1 MNNEKLTILYER
13 LSHEDGRENESL
25 SIENQKAYLEEYA
38 LRSGFKNLVH
48 RTDDGWS
55 GTRWDRPGFLQMTE
69 DISRGSVGQILI
81 KDMSRLGRDHLRVG
95 LFLEQLR
102 EMNVRLIAVAEGID
116 TAKGEDDFMPF
127 RNILAEWHARDTS
140 RKIRA
145 IFGARTAA
153 GNHVTG
159 ALPYGYLHDPK
170 DRQKWIVDEEAA
182 PVVKRIFR
190 SVIAGKNIAKIT
202 EELTAERILTP
213 NAHWKSIGERT
224 SRGAHNADPYKW
236 SSATVI
242 NILKKEE
249 YMGWKVLNKTGTE
262 NYKSKQRK
270 PTPENRLV
278 FKDAHPQ
285 IIDEETWNIVQRLR
299 GTKRRVY
306 KPDGEPNPLTGVLYC
321 ADCGA
326 KMYHKRGTSGR
337 PDHPHHE
344 YVCSGY
350 RHYSKSCTCH
360 YIRVEVVEQLIL
372 DAIRRASR
380 YAIENEAAFIQRVR
394 EEAALQQEAAVRESR
409 RKLTKGKRRREEI
422 SRLIKKLYE
431 SYAADKIP
439 ENHFSELLTGYDAE
453 QKNLDAELE
462 RLQAEIDRYNTDSV
476 RADRFLELVKRH
488 TEFTELTPTLLNE
501 FVEKVVVHEAVK
513 IEGKRTMQ
521 VDICDPE
528 AEYFPLV
535 HRLGGQVIKISPTSS
550 QYVNPMDMNLNY
562 SEDDNPLALKSDFI
576 LSFCE
581 LAAGGRNGLEPVEKT
596 VIDRAVRVVYRPY
609 LADPKPEN
617 VPILGDL
624 YDEIKRQPEPEAQRI
639 AAALELYVHG
649 SLNVFNHRTNVD
661 INNRLSM
668 LFEKQYILTET
679 VETETRY
686 RTETRTG
693 TRTVTD
699 PETGETSTEEYE
711 YEVQV
716 PYTYYICN
724 VKLENF
730 DLSHVPVYIMG
741 EETLSLYATYMST
754 LGNREDCSH

>member
-102 EMNVRLIAVAEGID
+102 EMNVRLIAVAKGID

-249 YMGWKVLNKTGTE
+249 YMGWKVLNKTETE

-409 RKLTKGKRRREEI
+409 RRLTKGKRRREEI

-462 RLQAEIDRYNTDSV
+462 RLQVEIDRYNTDSV

-521 VDICDPE
+521 VDI
-528 AEYFPLV
+528 Y
-535 HRLGGQVIKISPTSS
+535 
-550 QYVNPMDMNLNY
+550 LN
-562 SEDDNPLALKSDFI
+562 FI
-576 LSFCE
+576 
-581 LAAGGRNGLEPVEKT
+581 GK
-596 VIDRAVRVVYRPY
+596 
-609 LADPKPEN
+609 
-617 VPILGDL
+617 
-624 YDEIKRQPEPEAQRI
+624 
-639 AAALELYVHG
+639 
-649 SLNVFNHRTNVD
+649 
-661 INNRLSM
+661 
-668 LFEKQYILTET
+668 
-679 VETETRY
+679 
-686 RTETRTG
+686 
-693 TRTVTD
+693 
-699 PETGETSTEEYE
+699 
-711 YEVQV
+711 
-716 PYTYYICN
+716 
-724 VKLENF
+724 F
-730 DLSHVPVYIMG
+730 DLPEQEAAQAATPEKKRKKKLRREMS
-741 EETLSLYATYMST
+741 EEQREILRKRDKERYARKTAAKKAAEEAARAEILKGTAYELPPQESEMQRSA
-754 LGNREDCSH
+754 

>member
-38 LRSGFKNLVH
+38 VRSGFKNLVH

-55 GTRWDRPGFLQMTE
+55 GTRWDRPGFVKMTE
-69 DISRGSVGQILI
+69 DIEGGNVGQILI

-249 YMGWKVLNKTGTE
+249 YMGWKVLNKTETE

-409 RKLTKGKRRREEI
+409 RRLTKGKRRREEI

-521 VDICDPE
+521 VDI
-528 AEYFPLV
+528 Y
-535 HRLGGQVIKISPTSS
+535 
-550 QYVNPMDMNLNY
+550 LN
-562 SEDDNPLALKSDFI
+562 FI
-576 LSFCE
+576 
-581 LAAGGRNGLEPVEKT
+581 GK
-596 VIDRAVRVVYRPY
+596 
-609 LADPKPEN
+609 
-617 VPILGDL
+617 
-624 YDEIKRQPEPEAQRI
+624 
-639 AAALELYVHG
+639 
-649 SLNVFNHRTNVD
+649 
-661 INNRLSM
+661 
-668 LFEKQYILTET
+668 
-679 VETETRY
+679 
-686 RTETRTG
+686 
-693 TRTVTD
+693 
-699 PETGETSTEEYE
+699 
-711 YEVQV
+711 
-716 PYTYYICN
+716 
-724 VKLENF
+724 F
-730 DLSHVPVYIMG
+730 DLPEQEAAQAATPEKKRKKKLRREMS
-741 EETLSLYATYMST
+741 EEQREILRKRDKERYARKTAAKKAAEEAARAEILKGTAYELPPQESEMQRSA
-754 LGNREDCSH
+754 

>member
-249 YMGWKVLNKTGTE
+249 YMGWKVLNKTETE

-521 VDICDPE
+521 VDI
-528 AEYFPLV
+528 Y
-535 HRLGGQVIKISPTSS
+535 
-550 QYVNPMDMNLNY
+550 LN
-562 SEDDNPLALKSDFI
+562 FI
-576 LSFCE
+576 
-581 LAAGGRNGLEPVEKT
+581 GK
-596 VIDRAVRVVYRPY
+596 
-609 LADPKPEN
+609 
-617 VPILGDL
+617 
-624 YDEIKRQPEPEAQRI
+624 
-639 AAALELYVHG
+639 
-649 SLNVFNHRTNVD
+649 
-661 INNRLSM
+661 
-668 LFEKQYILTET
+668 
-679 VETETRY
+679 
-686 RTETRTG
+686 
-693 TRTVTD
+693 
-699 PETGETSTEEYE
+699 
-711 YEVQV
+711 
-716 PYTYYICN
+716 
-724 VKLENF
+724 F
-730 DLSHVPVYIMG
+730 DLPEQEAAQAATPEKKRKKKLRREMS
-741 EETLSLYATYMST
+741 EEQREILRKRDKERYARKTAAKKAAEEAARAEILKGTAYELPPQESEMQRSA
-754 LGNREDCSH
+754 

>member
-1 MNNEKLTILYER
+1 MSTNKNPARKLTRAER
-13 LSHEDGRENESL
+13 KQIDAAIARARRQDKRKKSAQDSIPFQRMYPDGVCRVTDNYYTKTVQFQDINYQLNQNEDKTA
-25 SIENQKAYLEEYA
+25 I
-38 LRSGFKNLVH
+38 F
-48 RTDDGWS
+48 DGWC
-55 GTRWDRPGFLQMTE
+55 DFLNYF
-69 DISRGSVGQILI
+69 DSSIR
-81 KDMSRLGRDHLRVG
+81 
-95 LFLEQLR
+95 FQLSFI
-102 EMNVRLIAVAEGID
+102 NLSA
-116 TAKGEDDFMPF
+116 T
-127 RNILAEWHARDTS
+127 RDT
-140 RKIRA
+140 
-145 IFGARTAA
+145 
-153 GNHVTG
+153 
-159 ALPYGYLHDPK
+159 YGYLHDPK

-326 KMYHKRGTSGR
+326 KMYHKRGASGR

-439 ENHFSELLTGYDAE
+439 ENHFSELLAGYDAE
-453 QKNLDAELE
+453 QKSLDAELE

-521 VDICDPE
+521 VDI
-528 AEYFPLV
+528 Y
-535 HRLGGQVIKISPTSS
+535 
-550 QYVNPMDMNLNY
+550 LN
-562 SEDDNPLALKSDFI
+562 FI
-576 LSFCE
+576 
-581 LAAGGRNGLEPVEKT
+581 GK
-596 VIDRAVRVVYRPY
+596 
-609 LADPKPEN
+609 
-617 VPILGDL
+617 
-624 YDEIKRQPEPEAQRI
+624 
-639 AAALELYVHG
+639 
-649 SLNVFNHRTNVD
+649 
-661 INNRLSM
+661 
-668 LFEKQYILTET
+668 
-679 VETETRY
+679 
-686 RTETRTG
+686 
-693 TRTVTD
+693 
-699 PETGETSTEEYE
+699 
-711 YEVQV
+711 
-716 PYTYYICN
+716 
-724 VKLENF
+724 F
-730 DLSHVPVYIMG
+730 DLPEQEAAQAATPEKKRKKKLRREMS
-741 EETLSLYATYMST
+741 EEQREILRKRDKERYARKTAAKKAAEEAARAEILKGTAYELPPQESEMQRSA
-754 LGNREDCSH
+754 

>member
-1 MNNEKLTILYER
+1 MNLLGFIMSLVYMQAVHGWLSAYER
-13 LSHEDGRENESL
+13 LVNSQNFFSP
-25 SIENQKAYLEEYA
+25 YLTQE
-38 LRSGFKNLVH
+38 
-48 RTDDGWS
+48 
-55 GTRWDRPGFLQMTE
+55 
-69 DISRGSVGQILI
+69 
-81 KDMSRLGRDHLRVG
+81 DMSRLGRDHLRVG

-224 SRGAHNADPYKW
+224 SHGAHNADPYKW

-409 RKLTKGKRRREEI
+409 RRLTKGKRRREEI

-521 VDICDPE
+521 VDI
-528 AEYFPLV
+528 Y
-535 HRLGGQVIKISPTSS
+535 
-550 QYVNPMDMNLNY
+550 LN
-562 SEDDNPLALKSDFI
+562 FI
-576 LSFCE
+576 
-581 LAAGGRNGLEPVEKT
+581 GK
-596 VIDRAVRVVYRPY
+596 
-609 LADPKPEN
+609 
-617 VPILGDL
+617 
-624 YDEIKRQPEPEAQRI
+624 
-639 AAALELYVHG
+639 
-649 SLNVFNHRTNVD
+649 
-661 INNRLSM
+661 
-668 LFEKQYILTET
+668 
-679 VETETRY
+679 
-686 RTETRTG
+686 
-693 TRTVTD
+693 
-699 PETGETSTEEYE
+699 
-711 YEVQV
+711 
-716 PYTYYICN
+716 
-724 VKLENF
+724 F
-730 DLSHVPVYIMG
+730 DLPEQEAAQAATPEKKRKKKLRREMS
-741 EETLSLYATYMST
+741 EEQREILRKRDKERYARKTAAKKAAEEAARAEILKGTAYELPPQESEMQRSA
-754 LGNREDCSH
+754 

>member
-38 LRSGFKNLVH
+38 LRSGFTNFVH

-81 KDMSRLGRDHLRVG
+81 TDMSRLGRDHLRVG

-102 EMNVRLIAVAEGID
+102 EMNVRLIAVAKGID

-249 YMGWKVLNKTGTE
+249 YMGWKVLNKTETE

-409 RKLTKGKRRREEI
+409 RRLTKGKRRREEI

-521 VDICDPE
+521 VDI
-528 AEYFPLV
+528 Y
-535 HRLGGQVIKISPTSS
+535 
-550 QYVNPMDMNLNY
+550 LN
-562 SEDDNPLALKSDFI
+562 FI
-576 LSFCE
+576 
-581 LAAGGRNGLEPVEKT
+581 GK
-596 VIDRAVRVVYRPY
+596 
-609 LADPKPEN
+609 
-617 VPILGDL
+617 
-624 YDEIKRQPEPEAQRI
+624 
-639 AAALELYVHG
+639 
-649 SLNVFNHRTNVD
+649 
-661 INNRLSM
+661 
-668 LFEKQYILTET
+668 
-679 VETETRY
+679 
-686 RTETRTG
+686 
-693 TRTVTD
+693 
-699 PETGETSTEEYE
+699 
-711 YEVQV
+711 
-716 PYTYYICN
+716 
-724 VKLENF
+724 F
-730 DLSHVPVYIMG
+730 DLPEQEAAQAATPEKKRKKKLRREMS
-741 EETLSLYATYMST
+741 EEQREILRKRDKERYARKTAAKKAAEEAARAEILKGTAYELPPQESEMQRSA
-754 LGNREDCSH
+754 

>member
-116 TAKGEDDFMPF
+116 TSKGEDDFMPF

-159 ALPYGYLHDPK
+159 ALPYDYLHDPK

-337 PDHPHHE
+337 PGHPHHE

-521 VDICDPE
+521 VDI
-528 AEYFPLV
+528 Y
-535 HRLGGQVIKISPTSS
+535 
-550 QYVNPMDMNLNY
+550 LN
-562 SEDDNPLALKSDFI
+562 FI
-576 LSFCE
+576 
-581 LAAGGRNGLEPVEKT
+581 GK
-596 VIDRAVRVVYRPY
+596 
-609 LADPKPEN
+609 
-617 VPILGDL
+617 
-624 YDEIKRQPEPEAQRI
+624 
-639 AAALELYVHG
+639 
-649 SLNVFNHRTNVD
+649 
-661 INNRLSM
+661 
-668 LFEKQYILTET
+668 
-679 VETETRY
+679 
-686 RTETRTG
+686 
-693 TRTVTD
+693 
-699 PETGETSTEEYE
+699 
-711 YEVQV
+711 
-716 PYTYYICN
+716 
-724 VKLENF
+724 F
-730 DLSHVPVYIMG
+730 DLPEQEAAQAATPEKKRKKKLRHEMS
-741 EETLSLYATYMST
+741 EEQRELLRKRDKERYARKTAAKKAAEEAARAEILKGTAYELPPQKSEMQRSA
-754 LGNREDCSH
+754 

>member
-102 EMNVRLIAVAEGID
+102 EMNVRLIAVAKGID

-145 IFGARTAA
+145 IFSARTAA

-249 YMGWKVLNKTGTE
+249 YMGWKVLNKTETE

-306 KPDGEPNPLTGVLYC
+306 KPDGEPNPLTGILYC

-409 RKLTKGKRRREEI
+409 RRLTKGKRRREEI

-521 VDICDPE
+521 VDI
-528 AEYFPLV
+528 Y
-535 HRLGGQVIKISPTSS
+535 
-550 QYVNPMDMNLNY
+550 LN
-562 SEDDNPLALKSDFI
+562 FI
-576 LSFCE
+576 
-581 LAAGGRNGLEPVEKT
+581 GK
-596 VIDRAVRVVYRPY
+596 
-609 LADPKPEN
+609 
-617 VPILGDL
+617 
-624 YDEIKRQPEPEAQRI
+624 
-639 AAALELYVHG
+639 
-649 SLNVFNHRTNVD
+649 
-661 INNRLSM
+661 
-668 LFEKQYILTET
+668 
-679 VETETRY
+679 
-686 RTETRTG
+686 
-693 TRTVTD
+693 
-699 PETGETSTEEYE
+699 
-711 YEVQV
+711 
-716 PYTYYICN
+716 
-724 VKLENF
+724 F
-730 DLSHVPVYIMG
+730 DLPEQEAAQAATPEKKRKKKLRREMS
-741 EETLSLYATYMST
+741 EEQREILRKRDKERYARKTAAKKAAEEAARAEILKGTAYELPPQESEMQRSA
-754 LGNREDCSH
+754 

>member
-249 YMGWKVLNKTGTE
+249 YMGWKVLNKTETE

-306 KPDGEPNPLTGVLYC
+306 KPDGEPNPLTGILYC

-453 QKNLDAELE
+453 QKNLDTELE

-521 VDICDPE
+521 VDI
-528 AEYFPLV
+528 Y
-535 HRLGGQVIKISPTSS
+535 
-550 QYVNPMDMNLNY
+550 LN
-562 SEDDNPLALKSDFI
+562 FI
-576 LSFCE
+576 
-581 LAAGGRNGLEPVEKT
+581 GK
-596 VIDRAVRVVYRPY
+596 
-609 LADPKPEN
+609 
-617 VPILGDL
+617 
-624 YDEIKRQPEPEAQRI
+624 
-639 AAALELYVHG
+639 
-649 SLNVFNHRTNVD
+649 
-661 INNRLSM
+661 
-668 LFEKQYILTET
+668 
-679 VETETRY
+679 
-686 RTETRTG
+686 
-693 TRTVTD
+693 
-699 PETGETSTEEYE
+699 
-711 YEVQV
+711 
-716 PYTYYICN
+716 
-724 VKLENF
+724 F
-730 DLSHVPVYIMG
+730 DLPEQEAAQAATPEKKRKKKLRREMS
-741 EETLSLYATYMST
+741 EEQREILRKRDKERYARKTAAKKAAEEAARAEILKGTAYELPPQESEMQRSA
-754 LGNREDCSH
+754 

>member
-249 YMGWKVLNKTGTE
+249 YMGWKVLNKTETE

-326 KMYHKRGTSGR
+326 KMYHKRGASGR

-462 RLQAEIDRYNTDSV
+462 QLQAEIDRYNTDSV

-521 VDICDPE
+521 VDIYLNFIGKFDLPE
-528 AEYFPLV
+528 QE
-535 HRLGGQVIKISPTSS
+535 
-550 QYVNPMDMNLNY
+550 
-562 SEDDNPLALKSDFI
+562 
-576 LSFCE
+576 
-581 LAAGGRNGLEPVEKT
+581 AAQAATPEK
-596 VIDRAVRVVYRPY
+596 
-609 LADPKPEN
+609 
-617 VPILGDL
+617 
-624 YDEIKRQPEPEAQRI
+624 KRKKKLRHE
-639 AAALELYVHG
+639 
-649 SLNVFNHRTNVD
+649 
-661 INNRLSM
+661 M
-668 LFEKQYILTET
+668 
-679 VETETRY
+679 
-686 RTETRTG
+686 
-693 TRTVTD
+693 
-699 PETGETSTEEYE
+699 TEEQRELLRKRDKERYARKTAAKKAAEEAARAEILKGTAYE
-711 YEVQV
+711 LPPQESEMQR
-716 PYTYYICN
+716 
-724 VKLENF
+724 
-730 DLSHVPVYIMG
+730 S
-741 EETLSLYATYMST
+741 A
-754 LGNREDCSH
+754 

>member
-102 EMNVRLIAVAEGID
+102 EMNVRLIAVAKGID

-145 IFGARTAA
+145 VNKAKGERGVPLTTNVPF
-153 GNHVTG
+153 
-159 ALPYGYLHDPK
+159 GYLKDPN
-170 DRQKWIVDEEAA
+170 DEEAA

-249 YMGWKVLNKTGTE
+249 YMGWKVLNKTETE

-409 RKLTKGKRRREEI
+409 RRLTKGKRRREEI

-521 VDICDPE
+521 VDI
-528 AEYFPLV
+528 Y
-535 HRLGGQVIKISPTSS
+535 
-550 QYVNPMDMNLNY
+550 LN
-562 SEDDNPLALKSDFI
+562 FI
-576 LSFCE
+576 
-581 LAAGGRNGLEPVEKT
+581 GK
-596 VIDRAVRVVYRPY
+596 
-609 LADPKPEN
+609 
-617 VPILGDL
+617 
-624 YDEIKRQPEPEAQRI
+624 
-639 AAALELYVHG
+639 
-649 SLNVFNHRTNVD
+649 
-661 INNRLSM
+661 
-668 LFEKQYILTET
+668 
-679 VETETRY
+679 
-686 RTETRTG
+686 
-693 TRTVTD
+693 
-699 PETGETSTEEYE
+699 
-711 YEVQV
+711 
-716 PYTYYICN
+716 
-724 VKLENF
+724 F
-730 DLSHVPVYIMG
+730 DLPEQEAAQAATPEKKRKKKLRREMS
-741 EETLSLYATYMST
+741 EEQREILRKRDKERYARKTAAKKAAEEAARAEILKGTAYELPPQESEMQRSA
-754 LGNREDCSH
+754 

>member
-249 YMGWKVLNKTGTE
+249 YMGWKVLNKTETE

-306 KPDGEPNPLTGVLYC
+306 KPDGEPNPLTGILYC

-337 PDHPHHE
+337 PDQPHHE

-409 RKLTKGKRRREEI
+409 RRLTKGKRRREEI

-521 VDICDPE
+521 VDI
-528 AEYFPLV
+528 Y
-535 HRLGGQVIKISPTSS
+535 
-550 QYVNPMDMNLNY
+550 LN
-562 SEDDNPLALKSDFI
+562 FI
-576 LSFCE
+576 
-581 LAAGGRNGLEPVEKT
+581 GK
-596 VIDRAVRVVYRPY
+596 
-609 LADPKPEN
+609 
-617 VPILGDL
+617 
-624 YDEIKRQPEPEAQRI
+624 
-639 AAALELYVHG
+639 
-649 SLNVFNHRTNVD
+649 
-661 INNRLSM
+661 
-668 LFEKQYILTET
+668 
-679 VETETRY
+679 
-686 RTETRTG
+686 
-693 TRTVTD
+693 
-699 PETGETSTEEYE
+699 
-711 YEVQV
+711 
-716 PYTYYICN
+716 
-724 VKLENF
+724 F
-730 DLSHVPVYIMG
+730 DLPEQEAAQAATPEKKRKKKLRREMS
-741 EETLSLYATYMST
+741 EEQREILRKRDKERYARKTAAKKAAEEAARAEILKGTAYELPPQESEMQRSA
-754 LGNREDCSH
+754 

>member
-102 EMNVRLIAVAEGID
+102 EMNVRLIAVAKGID

-145 IFGARTAA
+145 IVGARTAA

-249 YMGWKVLNKTGTE
+249 YMGWKVLNKTETE

-326 KMYHKRGTSGR
+326 KMYHKRETSGR

-409 RKLTKGKRRREEI
+409 RRLTKGKRRREEI

-521 VDICDPE
+521 VDI
-528 AEYFPLV
+528 Y
-535 HRLGGQVIKISPTSS
+535 
-550 QYVNPMDMNLNY
+550 LN
-562 SEDDNPLALKSDFI
+562 FI
-576 LSFCE
+576 
-581 LAAGGRNGLEPVEKT
+581 GK
-596 VIDRAVRVVYRPY
+596 
-609 LADPKPEN
+609 
-617 VPILGDL
+617 
-624 YDEIKRQPEPEAQRI
+624 
-639 AAALELYVHG
+639 
-649 SLNVFNHRTNVD
+649 
-661 INNRLSM
+661 
-668 LFEKQYILTET
+668 
-679 VETETRY
+679 
-686 RTETRTG
+686 
-693 TRTVTD
+693 
-699 PETGETSTEEYE
+699 
-711 YEVQV
+711 
-716 PYTYYICN
+716 
-724 VKLENF
+724 F
-730 DLSHVPVYIMG
+730 DLPEQEAAQAATPEKKRKKKLRREMS
-741 EETLSLYATYMST
+741 EEQREILRKRDKERYARKTAAKKAAEEAARAEILKGTAYELPPQESEMQRSA
-754 LGNREDCSH
+754 

>member
-102 EMNVRLIAVAEGID
+102 EMNVRLIAVAKGID

-140 RKIRA
+140 CKIRA

-249 YMGWKVLNKTGTE
+249 YMGWKVLNKTETE

-409 RKLTKGKRRREEI
+409 RRLTKGKRRREEI

-521 VDICDPE
+521 VDI
-528 AEYFPLV
+528 Y
-535 HRLGGQVIKISPTSS
+535 
-550 QYVNPMDMNLNY
+550 LN
-562 SEDDNPLALKSDFI
+562 FI
-576 LSFCE
+576 
-581 LAAGGRNGLEPVEKT
+581 GK
-596 VIDRAVRVVYRPY
+596 
-609 LADPKPEN
+609 
-617 VPILGDL
+617 
-624 YDEIKRQPEPEAQRI
+624 
-639 AAALELYVHG
+639 
-649 SLNVFNHRTNVD
+649 
-661 INNRLSM
+661 
-668 LFEKQYILTET
+668 
-679 VETETRY
+679 
-686 RTETRTG
+686 
-693 TRTVTD
+693 
-699 PETGETSTEEYE
+699 
-711 YEVQV
+711 
-716 PYTYYICN
+716 
-724 VKLENF
+724 F
-730 DLSHVPVYIMG
+730 DLPEQEAAQAATPEKKRKKKLRREMS
-741 EETLSLYATYMST
+741 EEQREILRKRDKERYARKTAAKKAAEEAARAEILKGTAYELPPQESEMQRSA
-754 LGNREDCSH
+754 

>member
-102 EMNVRLIAVAEGID
+102 EMNVRLIAVAKGID

-170 DRQKWIVDEEAA
+170 ARQKWIVDEEAA

-249 YMGWKVLNKTGTE
+249 YMGWKVLNKTETE

-409 RKLTKGKRRREEI
+409 RRLTKGKRRREEI

-521 VDICDPE
+521 VDI
-528 AEYFPLV
+528 Y
-535 HRLGGQVIKISPTSS
+535 
-550 QYVNPMDMNLNY
+550 LN
-562 SEDDNPLALKSDFI
+562 FI
-576 LSFCE
+576 
-581 LAAGGRNGLEPVEKT
+581 GK
-596 VIDRAVRVVYRPY
+596 
-609 LADPKPEN
+609 
-617 VPILGDL
+617 
-624 YDEIKRQPEPEAQRI
+624 
-639 AAALELYVHG
+639 
-649 SLNVFNHRTNVD
+649 
-661 INNRLSM
+661 
-668 LFEKQYILTET
+668 
-679 VETETRY
+679 
-686 RTETRTG
+686 
-693 TRTVTD
+693 
-699 PETGETSTEEYE
+699 
-711 YEVQV
+711 
-716 PYTYYICN
+716 
-724 VKLENF
+724 F
-730 DLSHVPVYIMG
+730 DLPEQEAAQAATPEKKRKKKLRREMS
-741 EETLSLYATYMST
+741 EEQREILRKRDKERYARKTAAKKAAEEAARAEILKGTAYELPPQESEMQRSA
-754 LGNREDCSH
+754 